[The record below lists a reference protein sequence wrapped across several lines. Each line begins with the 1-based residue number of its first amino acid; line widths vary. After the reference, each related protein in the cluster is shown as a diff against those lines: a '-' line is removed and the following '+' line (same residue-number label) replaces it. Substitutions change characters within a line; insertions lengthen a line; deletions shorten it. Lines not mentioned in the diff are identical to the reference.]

1 MTHFQGGDGE
11 DTQLPGQ
18 PVGHSYRRFEVLGTG
33 AMGTVYRGED
43 RRGNDLAV
51 KLLRAELAA
60 DPVVLARFI
69 QERALLLRLASP
81 NIVRVVDLVV
91 EGDTV
96 AIVMEKVDGG
106 SLSQYLKRRGHRL
119 GTAEAIQICID
130 VLEGLSVAHAQG
142 VVHRDIKPDNVLID
156 DTSSEL
162 RAKVTDFGIAGLI
175 EGSAHTRLTSLVGT
189 PEYMAPEL
197 VESLQATSAVDVYSA
212 GIVLYELVAGRTP
225 FGGGSVLAI
234 LKRHAEQNPER
245 PDGIGDDLWSMLTMM
260 LAKDPGARPTT
271 QQAQQGLEA
280 LLEIGR
286 NTLLR
291 APRNLQPSASPR
303 PSLQSPSGIGSP
315 LIEAVPNWATSNPP
329 SHDVDMVSPKPLVER
344 VEIDAV
350 PNWTTSDAPSHDVDM
365 VSPEPLVE
373 RVEIEAVEIDAT
385 NDVDESTILRHAGRP
400 SFTLPDDPLGS
411 VGGLPPPVEDARQ
424 SVPIEEEQRRA
435 EEAAAAELRA
445 EEQRRAEEAAAAEL
459 RAEEQRRAEEAAAAE
474 LRAEEQRRA
483 EEAAAAELRAEEQ
496 RRAEEAAAAELRAE
510 EQRRAEE
517 AAAAEL
523 RAEEQ
528 RRAEEAA
535 AAELRAE
542 EQRRAEE
549 AAAAE
554 LRAEEQRRAEEAAA
568 AELRAEEQRRAE
580 EAAAAELRA
589 EEQRRAEEAAAA
601 ELRAEEQR
609 RAEEAAAAELRAE
622 EQRRAEEAA
631 AAELRAEEQRRAE
644 EAAAAELRAEEQRR
658 AEEAAAAELRAEE
671 QRRAEEAAAAELRA
685 EEQRRAEEA
694 AAAELRAEEQ
704 RRAEEAAAVGIAAA
718 ADHAQSDPAALE
730 AARVESASAMAHAES
745 ELPDDEDEWTIVR
758 QPSSPTPPA
767 ASPSAPAGK
776 GRRLLAG
783 VGGSLVLVVAIALG
797 VILLTGSNNKP
808 AAAATVDGDAISEAQ
823 LNSDLAAVA
832 SSAGYRCFLDAQN
845 YEITNGESQLFA
857 APKSAFDAYYLQ
869 TEIGH
874 QVVFAVA
881 ATKHIAV
888 TPEQL
893 TEARASLSSQ
903 ITSVL
908 GNAALSSAPLQNA
921 CGSQASDS
929 ASMVLASLP
938 PSFVANEVRF
948 VATDNDLELIESGVG
963 DSPSELETY
972 FDQHRSMFDMDCY
985 LAASF
990 PTLAAAQTFADTN
1003 SGVSFPKAAFGSGG
1017 GKQTCVTASTLAA
1030 ALPASANFAGLGVDQ
1045 VSPPFGDNGQYL
1057 LLEITSQKPRSF
1069 NEVNA
1074 QVRQVLENNGSQ
1086 PTQSA
1091 LSALEDKASVW
1102 INPRYGTWQSRDGAV
1117 VPPKA

>member
-704 RRAEEAAAVGIAAA
+704 RRAEEAAAAELRAEEQRRAEEAAAAELRAEEQRRAEEAAAAELRAEEQRRAEEAAAAELRAEEQRRAEEAAAVGIAAA

-776 GRRLLAG
+776 GRRLLVG

-903 ITSVL
+903 ITGVL

-985 LAASF
+985 LARHSRRWPRPKHLPTPIRASRF
-990 PTLAAAQTFADTN
+990 PRRRSEAGA
-1003 SGVSFPKAAFGSGG
+1003 GSR
-1017 GKQTCVTASTLAA
+1017 
-1030 ALPASANFAGLGVDQ
+1030 PA
-1045 VSPPFGDNGQYL
+1045 
-1057 LLEITSQKPRSF
+1057 
-1069 NEVNA
+1069 
-1074 QVRQVLENNGSQ
+1074 
-1086 PTQSA
+1086 
-1091 LSALEDKASVW
+1091 
-1102 INPRYGTWQSRDGAV
+1102 
-1117 VPPKA
+1117 